1 MNNRKK
7 TKQELFWEDEYAIDY
22 MKKNT
27 VFDVQLGADAW
38 STILSSIKKYPVKN
52 YLECGCN
59 VGRNIEQIKLVQPS
73 IVPSIIEISKP
84 AFLM

>member
-38 STILSSIKKYPVKN
+38 STIFSSIKKYPVKN
-52 YLECGCN
+52 YLECDKC
-59 VGRNIEQIKLVQPS
+59 R
-73 IVPSIIEISKP
+73 
-84 AFLM
+84 

>member
-52 YLECGCN
+52 
-59 VGRNIEQIKLVQPS
+59 I
-73 IVPSIIEISKP
+73 
-84 AFLM
+84 